1 MSRFEIID
9 WITPGSLVLSIKGAL
24 DPACCH
30 EVESRMRQ
38 LQAECPG
45 IRLTLELGGVT
56 AVDEAAAE
64 DMLLHVIVSRARGGS
79 LQIACPSTACQPLLR
94 RLNVEHLPAV
104 PAEEPV
110 GGVTA

>member
-24 DPACCH
+24 DRDCCRTIEARLH
-30 EVESRMRQ
+30 A
-38 LQAECPG
+38 LQSECPG

-56 AVDEAAAE
+56 AVDEEPAE
-64 DMLLHVIVSRARGGS
+64 DMLLQAIVSRSRGGS

-104 PAEEPV
+104 PAEEPL
-110 GGVTA
+110 GVTA